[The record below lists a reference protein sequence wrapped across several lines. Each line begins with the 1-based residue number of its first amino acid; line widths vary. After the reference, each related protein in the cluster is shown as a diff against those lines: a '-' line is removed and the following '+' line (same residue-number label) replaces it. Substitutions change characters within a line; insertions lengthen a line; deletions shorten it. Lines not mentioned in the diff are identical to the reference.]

1 MCPNQNYT
9 INSDTFV
16 YCTYV
21 STLWEFFFLSSC
33 YEIST
38 DLVLIKKLQL
48 SANEILFETINTIY
62 KHAETLRIDSNVR
75 DNQVLHFN
83 KSSLTPR

>member
-21 STLWEFFFLSSC
+21 STLWKFFFSPVVT
-33 YEIST
+33 T

-75 DNQVLHFN
+75 DNQVQYHVKIVLHS
-83 KSSLTPR
+83 KKK

>member
-1 MCPNQNYT
+1 ME
-9 INSDTFV
+9 V
-16 YCTYV
+16 
-21 STLWEFFFLSSC
+21 FFLSSC

-38 DLVLIKKLQL
+38 VLVLIKKLQL

-75 DNQVLHFN
+75 DNQVQHHVKIVLHS
-83 KSSLTPR
+83 KKK